1 MCEDFKIL
9 SLDGGGYKGLYTISL
24 LAELEKKFRRSCF
37 EIFDLFAGTS
47 TGSIIALA
55 LAMGKEA
62 SEIQEMYLNLGK
74 KIFGKKRKFSP
85 IFNPFYNINDLYKYL
100 DDIFE
105 SKTLKTIHKNGK
117 RVIIPASNISD
128 ISPRIFKTD
137 YTEDLDQ
144 HNDYKLADIA
154 TASCAAPMYFQTH
167 KITKNK
173 SEEIF
178 ADGGLFANNPAV
190 CAIIEAMAYNNQ
202 KIKNIK
208 VVSIGTSNCES
219 LQKNFKI
226 NKGLKD
232 WKENLILNTLELTSK
247 SQEHI
252 ASFIFNQNK
261 SNYLRI
267 SPSAQLNMINLDN
280 INESKLLINEAINTY
295 NKVKN
300 EKLIIDL
307 FENKK
312 EKVIIKEDIEM
323 EVTNG

>member
-1 MCEDFKIL
+1 MCKDFKIL

-24 LAELEKKFRRSCF
+24 LSELEKKFKTSCYN
-37 EIFDLFAGTS
+37 IFDLFAGTS

-55 LAMGKEA
+55 LAMGKKA
-62 SEIQEMYLNLGK
+62 SDVQKMYLELGK
-74 KIFGKKRKFSP
+74 KIFGKKRKFP
-85 IFNPFYNINDLYKYL
+85 IFNSFYDINNLHKYL

-105 SKTLKTIHKNGK
+105 TKTLKTIYENDK
-117 RVIIPASNISD
+117 RVVIPASNISD
-128 ISPRIFKTD
+128 KSPRIFKTD
-137 YTEDLDQ
+137 YTEGLDQ

-154 TASCAAPMYFQTH
+154 TASCAAPIYFQTH
-167 KITKNK
+167 KIIKNK

-178 ADGGLFANNPAV
+178 ADGGLFANNPTV

-202 KIKNIK
+202 KIENIK
-208 VVSIGTSNCES
+208 VVSIGTSNRES
-219 LQKNFKI
+219 LQKSFKI

-232 WKENLILNTLELTSK
+232 WKENLILNALELTSK
-247 SQEHI
+247 NQEHI

-267 SPSAQLNMINLDN
+267 TPSAQLNIISLDD
-280 INESKLLINEAINTY
+280 ISKSNLLINEANNTY

-300 EKLIIDL
+300 EELIIDL
-307 FENKK
+307 FGNKK
-312 EKVIIKEDIEM
+312 EKIITNKDIKM